1 MKKNNLFEGVDKTR
15 LEKALSI
22 LYSTREV
29 DVKVT
34 LKEKKAQAA
43 PCTKKIRSMSLKNS
57 YKL

>member
-1 MKKNNLFEGVDKTR
+1 MEKNNLFEGVDKTR

-34 LKEKKAQAA
+34 LKEKKAQGLT
-43 PCTKKIRSMSLKNS
+43 CTENKKPHEL
-57 YKL
+57 

>member
-43 PCTKKIRSMSLKNS
+43 TCTENKKPHEL
-57 YKL
+57 